1 MPESGGDG
9 GLLQETRDA
18 SRGGGW
24 APLNDDEINQTK
36 IMKVISI
43 ATGPSPQ
50 HSHQWRVKFSLDLV
64 PSCSTCG
71 SHSFC
76 RWKRGGWLTGWLS
89 NGESQRVGSAH
100 LHGRKWNNFSVP
112 SRRLECCA
120 LCSMGPRHVHSIQS
134 PISSLLH
141 PLPLPPPPS
150 AATRWQLNYYPR
162 L

>member
-1 MPESGGDG
+1 MLLPLNTSAGEWWGW

-43 ATGPSPQ
+43 ATGRPHPNTGISGESSSHRISCPPAVPVAVTPSADGKE
-50 HSHQWRVKFSLDLV
+50 VA
-64 PSCSTCG
+64 
-71 SHSFC
+71 
-76 RWKRGGWLTGWLS
+76 GWLS
-89 NGESQRVGSAH
+89 VGESQRVESAH

-141 PLPLPPPPS
+141 PHPPS
-150 AATRWQLNYYPR
+150 AGN
-162 L
+162 